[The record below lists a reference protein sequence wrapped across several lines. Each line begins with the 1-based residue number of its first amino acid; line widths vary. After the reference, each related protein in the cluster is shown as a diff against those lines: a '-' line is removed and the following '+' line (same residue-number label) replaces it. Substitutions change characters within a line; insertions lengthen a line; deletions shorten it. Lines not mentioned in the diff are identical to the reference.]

1 MAGGR
6 VIRTVMKQVMIN
18 GRTTMG
24 RIERKLKKKTRLE
37 RLEVYIN
44 RLSQFNTNAMH
55 EVGKLSQA
63 LRYYA
68 DGAVWEG
75 QTFDTHGTQPG
86 SHRTVQVVVWKGE
99 LDGPE
104 VARKVLSSLGLDW
117 SKYPR
122 KEPEQ
127 RGRESVL
134 NSISEDMRAERED
147 LAEDDRRY
155 QYGRYSDKGVTP
167 IEDKKE

>member
-1 MAGGR
+1 
-6 VIRTVMKQVMIN
+6 
-18 GRTTMG
+18 MG

-75 QTFDTHGTQPG
+75 FVGHGTEG
-86 SHRTVQVVVWKGE
+86 EERLVVWKGKE
-99 LDGPE
+99 DGPE
-104 VARKVLSSLGLDW
+104 VARRTLNSLGIPWD
-117 SKYPR
+117 KYPT
-122 KEPEQ
+122 KEPVQ
-127 RGRESVL
+127 AGRESVL
-134 NSISEDMRAERED
+134 NSAAEEMKAEKEG
-147 LAEDDRRY
+147 LEEDDRRY
-155 QYGRYSDKGVTP
+155 QYGRYTDKGVAL
-167 IEDKKE
+167 IEEEKEG